1 MYTRCPKCG
10 AELMDPG
17 RDFFCPRCNSP
28 VRSLGAEFVADE
40 EGMGPLASISMSEGP
55 LWKAVLMAGQ
65 HLARLGAIALY
76 AFSLVLCFAVLLYGV
91 PQVFQNAIGSG
102 YGATIFILV
111 PIPIGLFTLSGGPF
125 LGYYTIIVAAILASI
140 VFLLYSERRQL
151 VSGLGSTVARMR
163 APDRRNTGL
172 GLVQLPQV
180 FIAVIFFDYLFAI
193 VVWLAG
199 SSPRVPAFGELP
211 LWYQF
216 YTFANASVYEEF
228 AARILLCGI
237 PLLLAYILA
246 HGARPHYPEAPADAG
261 AARPAPAGPVP
272 YPAPSPQGA
281 APAVQGVPAAPAR
294 PPAPLTLTEYLRSR
308 STRGLWGYLLGGG
321 FQIGPLEAFF
331 LVGSALMFG
340 FAHVPGWDIWKLMP
354 TFVAGLGFGYL
365 YLKVGVHAAILLH
378 FSFDYLDLTATL
390 VPAFGTFI
398 VLVLYLWFIV
408 GAFYFGHYIVQ
419 ALKWI
424 IGMAQKARAP
434 DKAA

>member
-1 MYTRCPKCG
+1 MYTRCPRCG
-10 AELMDPG
+10 AELVDPG
-17 RDFFCPRCNSP
+17 RDFSCPRCNSP

-40 EGMGPLASISMSEGP
+40 EGMGPLASIGMSGGP

-65 HLARLGAIALY
+65 NLARLGAIAMF
-76 AFSLVLCFAVLLYGV
+76 AFALVLCFAVLLYGV
-91 PQVFQNAIGSG
+91 PQVFQNAVGSG

-125 LGYYTIIVAAILASI
+125 LGYFTIIVAAILASI
-140 VFLLYSERRQL
+140 VYLLYSERRQL
-151 VSGLGSTVARMR
+151 VSGLVSTVARMR
-163 APDRRNTGL
+163 APDRNNTVL

-180 FIAVIFFDYLFAI
+180 FIAVIFFDYIFAI
-193 VVWLAG
+193 AVWLAG

-228 AARILLCGI
+228 AARTLLCGI

-246 HGARPHYPEAPADAG
+246 HSARPHYRTALGKGG
-261 AARPAPAGPVP
+261 AAVPVAARPVP

-281 APAVQGVPAAPAR
+281 APAVMEVPSLPGMSTAPV
-294 PPAPLTLTEYLRSR
+294 TLTEYLRSR
-308 STRGLWGYLLGGG
+308 SARGLWGYVLGGG
-321 FQIGPLEAFF
+321 FRIGPLEAFF
-331 LVGSALMFG
+331 LVGSSLMFG
-340 FAHVPGWDIWKLMP
+340 LAHVPGWDIWKLLP

-365 YLKVGVHAAILLH
+365 FLKVGVHAAILLH

-408 GAFYFGHYIVQ
+408 GAFFFGHYVVQ
-419 ALKWI
+419 ALKW
-424 IGMAQKARAP
+424 MVAMSQKARAP
-434 DKAA
+434 DRAA